1 MKKMILAILMVSILL
16 AGGRGKTVLMLN
28 QFENQIPELS
38 STLQANFNRSRWKL
52 QAWPPQYLDTHEEEL
67 FEIISL

>member
-1 MKKMILAILMVSILL
+1 MKKMILAILMVPILL

-38 STLQANFNRSRWKL
+38 STLQANFDRSEFQFMEPIEK
-52 QAWPPQYLDTHEEEL
+52 
-67 FEIISL
+67 